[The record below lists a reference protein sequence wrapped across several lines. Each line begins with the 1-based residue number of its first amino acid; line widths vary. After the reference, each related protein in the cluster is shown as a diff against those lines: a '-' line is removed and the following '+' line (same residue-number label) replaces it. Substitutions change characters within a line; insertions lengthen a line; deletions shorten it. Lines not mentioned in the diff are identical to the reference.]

1 MDTQPLPL
9 ERIGQRFSI
18 RLHDPEGGYRDV
30 VGHLKTATSLI
41 NRKGQEISFDPAQI
55 FVWREIVELPSLAG
69 KGAPLT
75 IRVLELDQIC
85 NLTWPATESVE
96 NSGWLMRASG
106 GVTNRANSV
115 LPLAANLEAG
125 SLTDFTEKLAATQ
138 DFYQKRN
145 LPTIYQLALPTWQ
158 VLYDKLSS
166 IGAVEKIRAN
176 TMVTDL
182 ASAEQRLTA
191 GFEIEQS
198 SQFNNEWLELH
209 PTPGIEKILSGCDA
223 TYLTILKKGQTIGT
237 CRIALAKGWS
247 SITRVYVH
255 KDFRGQGLGKA
266 IVSAALQAS
275 FEQGATKAVLQVEAN
290 NAIAIGVYESL
301 GFNFHHEYSYLEL
314 K

>member
-1 MDTQPLPL
+1 MDTHPLPL

-75 IRVLELDQIC
+75 LRVLELDQIC

-145 LPTIYQLALPTWQ
+145 LPTIFQLALPTWQ
-158 VLYDKLSS
+158 VLYDRLSS
-166 IGAVEKIRAN
+166 IGAVEKNRSN

-182 ASAEQRLTA
+182 ASAEQWIPA
-191 GFEIEQS
+191 GFEIAQS
-198 SQFNNEWLELH
+198 SELSNEWLEL
-209 PTPGIEKILSGCDA
+209 PPIPGIEKILSGCDA
-223 TYLTILKKGQTIGT
+223 TYLTILKNGQTIGT
-237 CRIALAKGWS
+237 CRIAIAKGWS